1 MAGYWI
7 PGYGICSYQQYQA
20 YIKGEFTMAGLN
32 DVVNAMNNENKE
44 NVVMEKTNINSEY
57 GIEVQQMIL
66 ADIMK
71 KAEQEANDDIYRGDP
86 ERLEGQ
92 GLKDVFGDSAKV
104 MQLAIQNK
112 KGTTAADGET
122 FGVIRFEKD
131 GKPYITFVSGRIK
144 EQIAMMIDLAGGE
157 YNLNK
162 LVKEQ
167 GIVANFGKKVVTSD
181 DGQHTNVKIWFDQK

>member
-1 MAGYWI
+1 MAWI
-7 PGYGICSYQQYQA
+7 YDKYDSFHMGPIW
-20 YIKGEFTMAGLN
+20 KDDEGETTMAGLN

-44 NVVMEKTNINSEY
+44 NTVMEETRFNEGMTDLS
-57 GIEVQQMIL
+57 
-66 ADIMK
+66 AIMK

-92 GLKDVFGDSAKV
+92 GLKDIFGDSAKV

>member
-1 MAGYWI
+1 MKECDVMSGYWI

-20 YIKGEFTMAGLN
+20 YIKGEFTMSGLN

-44 NVVMEKTNINSEY
+44 NTVMEETRFNEDMTDLS
-57 GIEVQQMIL
+57 
-66 ADIMK
+66 AIMK

>member
-1 MAGYWI
+1 MKECDVMAGYWI
-7 PGYGICSYQQYQA
+7 PGYGICSYQQYQD

-32 DVVNAMNNENKE
+32 DVVNAMNTENKE
-44 NVVMEKTNINSEY
+44 NTVMEETRFNEGMTDLS
-57 GIEVQQMIL
+57 
-66 ADIMK
+66 AIMK